1 MEKGRTLGKLLIGC
15 LGCTELLI
23 GPSLTKH
30 TNVRDGVQ
38 FSSSKK
44 QNMGHQTSL
53 GLGVEV
59 RGERGATPILCREQ
73 TNLWLS
79 ETENNIMIPHRVEA
93 SGIIN

>member
-15 LGCTELLI
+15 LGCTALLI

-59 RGERGATPILCREQ
+59 RGEGRGVVLHFFYIVSALA
-73 TNLWLS
+73 S
-79 ETENNIMIPHRVEA
+79 EA
-93 SGIIN
+93 Q